1 MESGAIAEPADL
13 LIRLHPRDDARHY
26 EKYAGR
32 PHVVVEKPFRQTAT
46 RSGDGMDIDFMAE
59 NTRHLADTL
68 HHSDVV
74 LNVASTIAIE
84 ASIFDTP
91 VINIGFDGQPGS
103 NQALMEWHY
112 GSTHFQKVVR
122 SGAVRIAQSN
132 GEMIDLI
139 NMYLAVA
146 GDRRR
151 RPPAHRRGAVRVH
164 RRPIGRASGGRD
176 CSRAELFPGRDA
188 VMDIEAHRDLQL
200 LEAVEQNARVTQRT
214 LSTKLGIA
222 LGLTN
227 IYLKRLVRK
236 GYIKCVNV
244 QSNRISYLIT
254 PRGIVEKARLTYE
267 FMDYSLHLYADVR
280 RRLRTVFQECA
291 AGGRRV
297 AIFGRG
303 EAAELAYLS
312 LKEAGLE
319 PVAIF
324 DGEGGPEFLGMPV
337 RAIRDHAEIEYDL
350 IIVATL
356 ERSAQ
361 QLRDGAARRRSAARQ
376 AHLRSG
382 RSRRRRGR
390 RPTRL
395 AAATDITRNKAEDK
409 TWR

>member
-1 MESGAIAEPADL
+1 
-13 LIRLHPRDDARHY
+13 
-26 EKYAGR
+26 
-32 PHVVVEKPFRQTAT
+32 
-46 RSGDGMDIDFMAE
+46 
-59 NTRHLADTL
+59 
-68 HHSDVV
+68 
-74 LNVASTIAIE
+74 
-84 ASIFDTP
+84 
-91 VINIGFDGQPGS
+91 
-103 NQALMEWHY
+103 
-112 GSTHFQKVVR
+112 
-122 SGAVRIAQSN
+122 
-132 GEMIDLI
+132 
-139 NMYLAVA
+139 
-146 GDRRR
+146 
-151 RPPAHRRGAVRVH
+151 
-164 RRPIGRASGGRD
+164 
-176 CSRAELFPGRDA
+176 
-188 VMDIEAHRDLQL
+188 MDIEAHRDLQL
-200 LEAVEQNARVTQRT
+200 LEAVEQDARVTQRT

-267 FMDYSLHLYADVR
+267 FMDYSLHLYAGVR

-337 RAIRDHAEIEYDL
+337 HAIRDHAEIDYDL

-361 QLRDGAARRRSAARQ
+361 QLVTVLLDNGVPRDKLISLRQEPAPPRKAADAAR
-376 AHLRSG
+376 SG
-382 RSRRRRGR
+382 NGHH
-390 RPTRL
+390 
-395 AAATDITRNKAEDK
+395 A
-409 TWR
+409 